1 MEEFFIKPTEFIKK
15 KYYNFINESNNI
27 RWMCILL
34 GFDKCVNVNRK
45 MNSQTIEGRKPN
57 N

>member
-15 KYYNFINESNNI
+15 KYFNLIIESNNI
-27 RWMCILL
+27 LWMCILL
-34 GFDKCVNVNRK
+34 DSARCGNVNK
-45 MNSQTIEGRKPN
+45 KTNSQTIEGCKPN